1 MSIEKAYVSFP
12 ATIRKANR
20 VTIPP
25 TVMKALNL
33 KNGDRL
39 ELQLRKMEPGEW
51 E

>member
-1 MSIEKAYVSFP
+1 MSNENGWQRFP
-12 ATIRKANR
+12 ATVRKDNR

-25 TVMKALNL
+25 EVMKALKL

-39 ELQLRKMEPGEW
+39 DLQARKMKSEEM

>member
-1 MSIEKAYVSFP
+1 MGIEKEWVSFP
-12 ATIRKANR
+12 VTLRKDNR

-25 TVMKALNL
+25 TVMKELNL

-39 ELQLRKMEPGEW
+39 DIQIRKMKSEEV

>member
-1 MSIEKAYVSFP
+1 MSTDNEWLRFP
-12 ATIRKANR
+12 ATLRKDNR

-25 TVMKALNL
+25 TVMKELNL

-39 ELQLRKMEPGEW
+39 DLQARKMKPGEV